1 MHSLSL
7 LSFVLP
13 LVSAFNSYRWPLN
26 DCLNDHNVPLLL
38 ASSVGWAEEIEPYNL
53 RFALTPNVVTIPRN
67 VADVQ
72 AAVRCAYDAG
82 IKVTVR
88 SGGHSYG
95 AYGLYGTMVLDL
107 SEFQDVTL
115 DSSNIASVG
124 GGVRLGNMATKIFN
138 LGQRAL
144 PHGTCPGVGVGG
156 HGTLGGFGYSSRYW
170 GLLVDTIV
178 KFDVVHADGTFESVT
193 ATSNP
198 DLFWALRGA
207 GPGFAIV
214 VTFYF
219 ETLPAPEENINW
231 SYTYTF
237 SSAYYAAI
245 SFEFA
250 TNWAYQNAP
259 KELGFGIFVSANQF
273 VVQGVYPGSI
283 AALDDI
289 LDPLLAEMISLNEG
303 KTPES
308 SVQSYNWIDSLTV
321 LGGGHLE
328 TPPEGDHSHDTF
340 YVKSLDTHQCTP
352 LSYAAL
358 ESLFTYLYTTTP
370 PSNSEWFIIANLYG
384 GSDSV
389 ITSFPPST
397 DPAST
402 SSYAGRD
409 TGYVWQLYGYT
420 EDSLPPFNVDIISFV
435 KGMVD
440 ALGDE
445 GDLPAYAPYADTELT
460 QEEAQVRYWGGGV
473 DRLKAIKAAVDP
485 TGILYN
491 PQGF

>member
-1 MHSLSL
+1 MRSLSL

-67 VADVQ
+67 VADVCLPHPPPPPACSTAIANESQVQ

-95 AYGLYGTMVLDL
+95 AYGLYGAMVLDL

-138 LGQRAL
+138 LGQRAYVPPPLSLHSRKSNTTYSL

-289 LDPLLAEMISLNEG
+289 LAPLLAEMISLNEG

-340 YVKSLDTHQCTP
+340 VSPSFFFSPILNKVNVDSMSNHSTHTNARRSRTP
-352 LSYAAL
+352 LSKASSHTCSPRL
-358 ESLFTYLYTTTP
+358 PRPTR
-370 PSNSEWFIIANLYG
+370 N
-384 GSDSV
+384 GSSSP
-389 ITSFPPST
+389 TST
-397 DPAST
+397 A
-402 SSYAGRD
+402 
-409 TGYVWQLYGYT
+409 V
-420 EDSLPPFNVDIISFV
+420 
-435 KGMVD
+435 
-440 ALGDE
+440 
-445 GDLPAYAPYADTELT
+445 LT
-460 QEEAQVRYWGGGV
+460 QSLLPSHRPRILPRPAPTP
-473 DRLKAIKAAVDP
+473 AVTRDMYGSCMG
-485 TGILYN
+485 TRGTRCHRSMLTLLAL
-491 PQGF
+491 